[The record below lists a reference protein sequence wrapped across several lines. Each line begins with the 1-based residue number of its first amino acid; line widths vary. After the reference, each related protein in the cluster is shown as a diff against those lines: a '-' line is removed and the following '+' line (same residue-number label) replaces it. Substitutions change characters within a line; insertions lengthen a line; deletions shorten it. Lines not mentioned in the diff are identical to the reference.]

1 MREALLT
8 AGLATATLMVEAIG
22 LTHGPLAGLLGAQF
36 DANGLIIRVVYLVI
50 FGFLIGY
57 LAESEKQRRAE
68 ALNISR
74 LSAMARV
81 DAGLKGTLQAVLPE
95 LLKLFRGRTLLLL
108 TSETETN
115 RTYLWRT
122 EAVDKM
128 GESVFTSRQLDT
140 AEARGYLFPLPGDW
154 GGADWRGGSRMS
166 TILIDSSGSRIRHT
180 KCYLPK
186 EFPSQG
192 HFNRMLMSTISVS
205 PAVSAAL
212 CHGRSQQI
220 RRLAH

>member
-1 MREALLT
+1 MAVPAVTRFLGRKLT
-8 AGLATATLMVEAIG
+8 LWPLRSVPIEDERILAAARAVLATGILMIEAIG
-22 LTHGPLAGLLGAQF
+22 LTYGPVASLTGAQF
-36 DANGLIIRVVYLVI
+36 DANGLIMRAVYLAI

-57 LAESEKQRRAE
+57 LAESEKQRRTE

-122 EAVDKM
+122 EAFDKM
-128 GESVFTSRQLDT
+128 GETAFTARQLDT
-140 AEARGYLFPLPGDW
+140 AEARGYLFPLPGDC
-154 GGADWRGGSRMS
+154 GGAVWRGRSRMS
-166 TILIDSSGSRIRHT
+166 TILIG
-180 KCYLPK
+180 
-186 EFPSQG
+186 G
-192 HFNRMLMSTISVS
+192 GG
-205 PAVSAAL
+205 
-212 CHGRSQQI
+212 GRKQD
-220 RRLAH
+220 